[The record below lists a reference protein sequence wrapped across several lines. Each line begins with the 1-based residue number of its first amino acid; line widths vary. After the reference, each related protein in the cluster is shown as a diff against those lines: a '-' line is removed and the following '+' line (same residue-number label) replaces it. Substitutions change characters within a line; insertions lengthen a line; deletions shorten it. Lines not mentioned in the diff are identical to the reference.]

1 MADLNLC
8 VFIGRVGRD
17 PELKH
22 FPSSGDPYCSAS
34 IAVGKK
40 WKDKNSGEMREQT
53 TWVPLQFFNKTA
65 ELFAKYA
72 KKGSQIRVNG
82 EFTTRKYND
91 KDGVERTAT
100 EIRVQDFQ
108 LLGGKPEGSGDG
120 GQQQA
125 PAQRQAAAPKASA
138 GGGGDFDDDIP
149 FAPLGHGAS
158 WSVI

>member
-17 PELKH
+17 PELKY
-22 FPSSGDPYCSAS
+22 FQSGDAYCSTS

-40 WKDKNSGEMREQT
+40 WKDKNSGETREQT

-108 LLGGKPEGSGDG
+108 LLGGKPEGAGG
-120 GQQQA
+120 GQQQS
-125 PAQRQAAAPKASA
+125 PAQKPAAAPKASA
-138 GGGGDFDDDIP
+138 GSDMDDDIP
-149 FAPLGHGAS
+149 F
-158 WSVI
+158 

>member
-1 MADLNLC
+1 MDLNLC

-17 PELKH
+17 PELKYM
-22 FPSSGDPYCSAS
+22 PSGDAACNTS

-53 TWVPLQFFNKTA
+53 TWVPLSMWGKTA

-108 LLGGKPEGSGDG
+108 LLGGKPEGAGG

-125 PAQRQAAAPKASA
+125 PAPKQQASKA
-138 GGGGDFDDDIP
+138 DVPEMDDDIP
-149 FAPLGHGAS
+149 F
-158 WSVI
+158 